1 MMSNLDSQA
10 PAPRDKRYLVL
21 ALPTQLPRKVKQYS
35 LIAILI
41 VGTNVLS
48 HRFWNADGEASEMVS
63 SSLLE
68 EVSPL
73 EELYLMDKAR
83 SKVSDPEG
91 FAIKVQEV
99 SGMLG
104 IPPEWLMA
112 VMYAESS
119 FNPSALNHKGSG
131 ATGLIQFMPATAAEL
146 GVSLDRLRRMDAVQQ
161 LEYVYLYL
169 QTVRERYGDYQHL
182 TDLYLAILFPRARG
196 QDYCFTLYARPTQS
210 YLQNAGL
217 DEDKDGRVTV
227 SDIDRHLKRMYPK
240 AYMTQLL
247 S

>member
-1 MMSNLDSQA
+1 MSKADSQA

-21 ALPTQLPRKVKQYS
+21 ALPTQLPRKVRQYS

-41 VGTNVLS
+41 VGTNLLS
-48 HRFWNADGEASEMVS
+48 HRFWNADGEGAEMVGS
-63 SSLLE
+63 ALLE
-68 EVSPL
+68 KVASQ

-83 SKVSDPEG
+83 GKVGDPDL
-91 FAIKVQEV
+91 FAGKVREV
-99 SGMLG
+99 AGMLG
-104 IPPEWLMA
+104 IPAEWLMA

-146 GVSLDRLRRMDAVQQ
+146 GVSLDRLRRMEAVQQ

-196 QDYCFTLYARPTQS
+196 QDYCFTLYARPSQA

-240 AYMTQLL
+240 AYITQPL